1 MLLCSCAAF
10 PYLWK
15 GVIALKGF
23 MKLVKVSLGIAK
35 DKVVEVY
42 HQADKACEEQ
52 ASKMSMPKVDEDQ
65 GKGDA

>member
-1 MLLCSCAAF
+1 
-10 PYLWK
+10 
-15 GVIALKGF
+15 VIALKGF